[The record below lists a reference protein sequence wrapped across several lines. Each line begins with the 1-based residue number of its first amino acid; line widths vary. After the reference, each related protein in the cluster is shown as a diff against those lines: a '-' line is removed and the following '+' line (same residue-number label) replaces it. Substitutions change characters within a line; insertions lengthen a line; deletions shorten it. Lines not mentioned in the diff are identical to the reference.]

1 MKAPKCIVHGCTK
14 YMDQGKFIGDLC
26 KPCYT
31 YITTGKVGPTDSF
44 LSRIKDDKPKGKAQ

>member
-1 MKAPKCIVHGCTK
+1 
-14 YMDQGKFIGDLC
+14 MDQGKFIGDLC